1 MNKQMKNKS
10 KKRLGDYLWILSLL
24 YLILS
29 FFNIFFAWLGM
40 ICFMT
45 PLLIA
50 LFRGN
55 KAFCNK
61 YCGRGQFL
69 NLLGNRLKLSRQK
82 PVPHWM
88 KHPYFRYGFLIFFMI
103 MFVNML
109 FNTYLVFNGT
119 QSLKQVI
126 TLFWTFKMPWNMMD
140 LVNGSSVTPWIIQ
153 FAFGLYS
160 MMLTSTLLGI
170 ITMILYKP
178 RSWCV
183 YCPMG
188 TATQLICKQKHY
200 KGE

>member
-1 MNKQMKNKS
+1 MKKKNK
-10 KKRLGDYLWILSLL
+10 KKQKMGDYLWVLSVL
-24 YLILS
+24 YLTLS
-29 FFNIFFAWLGM
+29 FFNILFAWLGM

-50 LFRGN
+50 LFKGN
-55 KAFCNK
+55 KAYCNK
-61 YCGRGQFL
+61 YCGRGQLFE
-69 NLLGNRLKLSRQK
+69 LLGDRLKLSRQK
-82 PVPHWM
+82 PIPHWM
-88 KHPYFRYGFLIFFMI
+88 KQPYFRYGFLTFFMI
-103 MFVNML
+103 MFMNML
-109 FNTYLVFNGT
+109 FNTYLVFDGA

-140 LVNGSSVTPWIIQ
+140 LVNGSALASWIIQ

-188 TATQLICKQKHY
+188 TATQLICKQKHS